1 VSSPLRGEAAA
12 GDLTAGEL
20 TGGENRAVSASPSS
34 VWLTRGVT
42 DPPICL
48 LSRLR
53 VHCTGCT
60 QHFQRLLLKGFLKM
74 IFLEIIKR
82 VSKIHNLL
90 ILAPKIVKQ
99 IL

>member
-1 VSSPLRGEAAA
+1 VSSPLRGEAAG

-20 TGGENRAVSASPSS
+20 TGGENRAVIVSPSS
-34 VWLTRGVT
+34 VWLTRGVMG
-42 DPPICL
+42 PPVCL
-48 LSRLR
+48 LSRSR

-60 QHFQRLLLKGFLKM
+60 QHFQRLILKGFSKM
-74 IFLEIIKR
+74 IFSEMVKR
-82 VSKIHNLL
+82 VFEIHNLL